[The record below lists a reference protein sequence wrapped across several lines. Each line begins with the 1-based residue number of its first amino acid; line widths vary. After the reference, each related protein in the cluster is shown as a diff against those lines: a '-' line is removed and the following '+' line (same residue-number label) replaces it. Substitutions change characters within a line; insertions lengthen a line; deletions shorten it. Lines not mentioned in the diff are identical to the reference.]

1 MQMLKDV
8 IELAQKYHTKVSHR
22 NKLRKISLLLADANV
37 ERRNRARAKN
47 TTLRFRH
54 RNKLQKLSLLLAD
67 ANVERRNRARAKNTT
82 LSFLTAINYGNY
94 LFS

>member
-22 NKLRKISLLLADANV
+22 NKLRK
-37 ERRNRARAKN
+37 
-47 TTLRFRH
+47 
-54 RNKLQKLSLLLAD
+54 LSLLLAD
-67 ANVERRNRARAKNTT
+67 ANVERRIDAKISSPSRNASSRKNTT
-82 LSFLTAINYGNY
+82 LRFLTAINYGNY